1 MKRVPKRIL
10 QLIERRERAQELANN
25 ITMELDEYLEENN
38 IEFEYTNSHI
48 CLFTEPE
55 MVANKLRETL
65 EEKNNGE
72 E

>member
-10 QLIERRERAQELANN
+10 QLIKRRERAQILANN

-55 MVANKLRETL
+55 MVANKVNYSAL
-65 EEKNNGE
+65 KY
-72 E
+72 

>member
-65 EEKNNGE
+65 EGKNNGE

>member
-10 QLIERRERAQELANN
+10 QLIERRERAQMLANN
-25 ITMELDEYLEENN
+25 ITMELDEFLEKNN

-65 EEKNNGE
+65 EAEINGE
-72 E
+72 Q

>member
-10 QLIERRERAQELANN
+10 QLIERRERAQMLANN
-25 ITMELDEYLEENN
+25 ITMELDEYLEKQD

-55 MVANKLRETL
+55 MVANKLREVL
-65 EEKNNGE
+65 EEETNGKE
-72 E
+72 

>member
-55 MVANKLRETL
+55 MVANKFRETL
-65 EEKNNGE
+65 EEETDGKE
-72 E
+72 

>member
-1 MKRVPKRIL
+1 MKKVPKRIL
-10 QLIERRERAQELANN
+10 QLIERRERAQMLVNN
-25 ITMELDEYLEENN
+25 ITMEIDEYLEENN

-65 EEKNNGE
+65 EEEINGE

>member
-1 MKRVPKRIL
+1 MKKVPKRIL
-10 QLIERRERAQELANN
+10 QLIERREKAQELANN
-25 ITMELDEYLEENN
+25 ITMELDIFLEENN

-65 EEKNNGE
+65 EETIDGE

>member
-1 MKRVPKRIL
+1 MKRVPKRIF

-25 ITMELDEYLEENN
+25 ITMELDEYLENHY

-65 EEKNNGE
+65 EEEINGE